1 MDYYG
6 LDIHKLSITYTC
18 MTEEG
23 RVLRRGRVPPT
34 PEAIREIVAPSGGQA
49 RVALEATWGWSHVY
63 DTLEP
68 LGVQLFLTHP
78 KRVKAIASAKVKTD
92 AIDSATLA
100 HLLRTH
106 LLPVSYAPPPLVR
119 SWREMLRTRQGLVG
133 MRSGCR
139 NRIHSILAKEGLI
152 MPMSDL
158 FGKKGRRWLAAQGL
172 SCSHRQ
178 LVDLLSNQVES
189 ITQAITEIEEH
200 LRHALGDHPG
210 LARLMTVPGF
220 GLLTAA
226 AFLAEVGDVER
237 FPRARHLVSYLGLAP
252 RVRASGGHVRTGSLT
267 KEGPPLVRFYL
278 VQAVQNAIRSPGP
291 CQDLYQRVRERS
303 GARSARVAVARKL
316 AIMAYLA
323 WKFTEGVAS
332 RE

>member
-1 MDYYG
+1 MEYYG

-18 MTEEG
+18 MNEQG
-23 RVLRRGRVPPT
+23 QVLRRGQVVTT

-49 RVALEATWGWSHVY
+49 WVALEATRGWSYVY

-68 LGVQLFLTHP
+68 LGVHLFLSHP
-78 KRVKAIASAKVKTD
+78 KRVKAIVSAKVKTD

-106 LLPVSYAPPPLVR
+106 LLPVSYAPPPPVR
-119 SWREMLRTRQGLVG
+119 NWREMVRTRQGLVG
-133 MRSGCR
+133 MRSACR
-139 NRIHSILAKEGLI
+139 HRIHSILAKEGLI
-152 MPMSDL
+152 VPMSDL
-158 FGKKGRRWLAAQGL
+158 FGKKGRRWLAAQSL
-172 SCSHRQ
+172 SAPHRQ
-178 LVDLLSNQVES
+178 LVDLLSGQVGS
-189 ITQAITEIEEH
+189 ITQAITEIEES
-200 LRHALGDHPG
+200 LRHILGELPV

-226 AFLAEVGDVER
+226 AFLAEVGNVDR

-252 RVRASGGHVRTGSLT
+252 RVRASGGHVRTGRLT
-267 KEGPPLVRFYL
+267 KEGSPLVRFYL

-291 CQDLYQRVRERS
+291 CQDLYLRVRERS
-303 GARSARVAVARKL
+303 GSQSARVAVARKL
-316 AIMAYLA
+316 AILAYLS
-323 WKFTEGVAS
+323 WKFPKGVTS